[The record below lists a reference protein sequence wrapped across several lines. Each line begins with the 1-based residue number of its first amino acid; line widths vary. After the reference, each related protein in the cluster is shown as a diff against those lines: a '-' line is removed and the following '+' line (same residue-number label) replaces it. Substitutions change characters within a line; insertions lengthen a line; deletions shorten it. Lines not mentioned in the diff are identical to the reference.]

1 MSFVPV
7 VANPPA
13 ASPRAHEL
21 GDRLSR
27 TIDRFR
33 HDHPNI
39 SPAEIRQALRLATR
53 EVGADGVTFG
63 AALGAIFLIFGVVT
77 FLYFTRGA
85 LDFGG
90 QPMILMAMIGA
101 GSLALAIVTAAL
113 KNRS

>member
-13 ASPRAHEL
+13 ASSRAHEL
-21 GDRLSR
+21 GDRLSG

-33 HDHPNI
+33 HDHPNV
-39 SPAEIRQALRLATR
+39 SPAEIRQGLRLATR
-53 EVGADGVTFG
+53 EIGAGGATFG
-63 AALGAIFLIFGVVT
+63 VALGAIFLIFGGVT

-85 LDFGG
+85 LNFGG

-101 GSLALAIVTAAL
+101 GIVALAIVTAAL